1 LVYNRLTDPVKCG
14 SMPSIEDA
22 EGKNI
27 VRVLVF
33 GAGAIGSLLGYR
45 LAHAGHEVTLVGRQ
59 AYVRAVQERGL
70 LLEEGSPP
78 GGHHGDEDTVVTTS
92 VDTTELQRGH
102 VVYPDAVERIEDIP
116 ADQRSWDLVLLTVK
130 AYDTTEAAQA
140 LAPYSPPDV
149 PLLIVQNGV
158 GGEELA
164 QDVLKHTEVVS
175 GVLTLSVSVL
185 APGHIRL
192 ETRRGGLSLA
202 PTRDGQSVEQ
212 WAALFAAADMRV
224 ATYADYRALKWS
236 KLLLN
241 VQANAI
247 PAILDMTP
255 GDVFADPALFALE
268 RSAFLEALA
277 VMQALHLRPVS
288 FPGYPVPLL
297 AWAMRTLPTALLRL
311 VLGRLVASGRGD
323 KPPSLQ
329 MGLSSG
335 RQRSEVRHLNG
346 AVVTHAQRLGLDV
359 PVNKVLMNTLVGMVA
374 GSIPWEK
381 FRGQPQRLVAA
392 VYAAKE

>member
-1 LVYNRLTDPVKCG
+1 
-14 SMPSIEDA
+14 M
-22 EGKNI
+22 
-27 VRVLVF
+27 RVLVF

-45 LAHAGHEVTLVGRQ
+45 LARAGHEVTLVGRQ

-70 LLEEGSPP
+70 LLEEGSPS

-92 VDTTELQRGH
+92 VVPSEATTTKVATTELQRGH
-102 VVYPDAVERIEDIP
+102 VVYPDAVEGIEDIS

-130 AYDTTEAAQA
+130 AYDTTEAGQA
-140 LAPYSPPDV
+140 LAPHSPPGA
-149 PLLIVQNGV
+149 PLVIVQNGV

-164 QDVLKHTEVVS
+164 QEVLKHTEVIS

-202 PTRDGQSVEQ
+202 PTREGQNVEQ
-212 WAALFAAADMRV
+212 WAALFAAAGVRT
-224 ATYADYRALKWS
+224 ATYRDYRALKWS

-241 VQANAI
+241 IQANAI

-255 GDVFADPALFALE
+255 EDIFADPALFALE

-297 AWAMRTLPTALLRL
+297 AWAMRTLPTALLRV
-311 VLGRLVASGRGD
+311 VLGRLVASGRGN

-335 RQRSEVRHLNG
+335 RQRSEAHYLNG

-359 PVNKVLMNTLVGMVA
+359 PVNKGLLNTLMGMVA
-374 GSIPWEK
+374 GSIPRQE
-381 FRGQPQRLVAA
+381 FRGQPQKLVAA
-392 VYAAKE
+392 VHAAKE